1 MGFLLLKPQ
10 RICVSKAAQVENCP
24 CVGGSL
30 RCPGFP
36 LEEIR
41 QRADQ
46 AVGSA
51 QAFRDTASS
60 ASPTTRSI
68 EAEVK
73 DSFERI
79 KQDLGAFNL
88 KRYIPKPKDQQEEE
102 RKAQFGVQ
110 FAEKPPSDGFEV
122 LHDKASALKKGTSKS
137 DWGNI
142 TPCPSLSSRSQSQT
156 QWQQQRSQKPA
167 SQQSA
172 PTPNVSYV
180 QCNRKS
186 QSKIPQ
192 GVSPQRSEPQRPTFN
207 QQQSAPVE
215 TLYQTGQ
222 QATPREAFNTAFIG
236 QLPTDSQWSPT
247 RKKTPCNHCLLHG
260 SSTPRDAFNQGFLGQ
275 LPTDEQWASKRQQ
288 GPSATPREAFNTGS
302 ATNRC
307 SMEATDARSP
317 IAKGRFQRSFHWPA
331 SN

>member
-142 TPCPSLSSRSQSQT
+142 TPCPSLTFSLT
-156 QWQQQRSQKPA
+156 EQQQTRS
-167 SQQSA
+167 
-172 PTPNVSYV
+172 
-180 QCNRKS
+180 RKS
-186 QSKIPQ
+186 
-192 GVSPQRSEPQRPTFN
+192 R
-207 QQQSAPVE
+207 
-215 TLYQTGQ
+215 
-222 QATPREAFNTAFIG
+222 
-236 QLPTDSQWSPT
+236 T
-247 RKKTPCNHCLLHG
+247 RTY
-260 SSTPRDAFNQGFLGQ
+260 
-275 LPTDEQWASKRQQ
+275 
-288 GPSATPREAFNTGS
+288 
-302 ATNRC
+302 
-307 SMEATDARSP
+307 
-317 IAKGRFQRSFHWPA
+317 
-331 SN
+331 